1 MRASR
6 WWPLLLLTTLSGCY
20 DDIGDIQQ
28 FMESV
33 KANTPARIPPLPEL
47 QPFVHI
53 PYKSADTRSP
63 FGSPRPEEIQEKFS
77 QVQDCLSPDPTR
89 QKEPLEKYALDNLKM
104 RGTLGDADNVWALIE
119 ASDKTLH
126 RITQYNYVGLFHGQ
140 VVQVGPTQI
149 DILELV
155 PDGAGCWKERTTV
168 LQMAGP
174 ATEAGK

>member
-1 MRASR
+1 MHVSR
-6 WWPLLLLTTLSGCY
+6 FLPLLLLATLSGCY
-20 DDIGDIQQ
+20 DDKTDIQQ
-28 FMESV
+28 FMTEV
-33 KANTPARIPPLPEL
+33 QANTPARIPPLPEL
-47 QPFVHI
+47 KPFVHI
-53 PYKSADTRSP
+53 PYTSAEARSP
-63 FGSPRPEEIQEKFS
+63 FGSPRPEAIQEQFA

-104 RGTLGDADNVWALIE
+104 RGTLGDTDNIWALIE

-126 RITQYNYVGLFHGQ
+126 RITQYNYLGLFHGQ

>member
-1 MRASR
+1 
-6 WWPLLLLTTLSGCY
+6 
-20 DDIGDIQQ
+20 
-28 FMESV
+28 
-33 KANTPARIPPLPEL
+33 
-47 QPFVHI
+47 
-53 PYKSADTRSP
+53 
-63 FGSPRPEEIQEKFS
+63 
-77 QVQDCLSPDPTR
+77 
-89 QKEPLEKYALDNLKM
+89 M
-104 RGTLGDADNVWALIE
+104 RGTLGDTDNVWALIE